1 MVDTIVEIFNQI
13 VDVISGENTLIDFY
27 YFLGSDEKYNMG
39 FISLII
45 VLGYGVFII
54 YAIIFPIKK
63 EETEQEKLERLRKES
78 SFLKLFENIP
88 SKKGKS
94 TKKNRWRELVDNAPY
109 SKPKKG
115 AFIIMKK
122 NKPKSNK

>member
-27 YFLGSDEKYNMG
+27 YFLNSDTKYNMG

-63 EETEQEKLERLRKES
+63 EETEQEKLERLRKENP
-78 SFLKLFENIP
+78 FLKLFENIP
-88 SKKGKS
+88 SKKGK
-94 TKKNRWRELVDNAPY
+94 TIKKNRWRELIDNTPY

-115 AFIIMKK
+115 GFIIMKK
-122 NKPKSNK
+122 NKTKSN